1 MARYSDETR
10 ERMVRKMMPPH
21 NRIVASISRETG
33 ISAPTLYA
41 WKRRFQEHGYV
52 IPKKAGAAE
61 GWDGK
66 ARLAAIVKTASMNE
80 AERSAWCREHGLYP
94 EHLGAGSMVCT
105 LSTWVPGRL
114 SSSRLSAVESWLRSV
129 KSAVSWRRSCGAR
142 RRHWRS
148 EPSRLSRRLQPLRDS
163 PSEI

>member
-21 NRIVASISRETG
+21 NCSVASISRETG

-52 IPKKAGAAE
+52 IPKKAGTAE

-94 EHLGAGSMVCT
+94 EHLDAWKAEFESLVSRPVSRRE
-105 LSTWVPGRL
+105 LSYCQIWCMAL
-114 SSSRLSAVESWLRSV
+114 
-129 KSAVSWRRSCGAR
+129 KRRSCLIDR
-142 RRHWRS
+142 
-148 EPSRLSRRLQPLRDS
+148 
-163 PSEI
+163 